1 MITNFIQ
8 KIGITTAS
16 ATMQLTNADS
26 ASKSENTT
34 VNFSYQ
40 GLTPQQM
47 ITGSFSYAA
56 NLVGSVVTW
65 NDLTKLTISYN
76 GGIQKSQV
84 ELERLFAFK
93 ELSYYL
99 SDVTFNYGELIK
111 AGSFYCRL
119 SNDCEMLEYT
129 YVPCSESYDRYAV
142 VSSSNDYWRAEEML
156 EYRQTYSSAAAN
168 IADVGIWLVEKV
180 SGMTILA
187 ASYSTT

>member
-1 MITNFIQ
+1 MITNFIP
-8 KIGITTAS
+8 KIGISKANTTVNLVDADRAS
-16 ATMQLTNADS
+16 NP
-26 ASKSENTT
+26 ENTT

-40 GLTPQQM
+40 GLTPQQT
-47 ITGSFSYAA
+47 ITGSFSYDA
-56 NLVGSVVTW
+56 NLARSVVSW

-76 GGIQKSQV
+76 GGTQKSQV

-99 SDVTFNYGELIK
+99 SDVTFNYGEPIK

-156 EYRQTYSSAAAN
+156 NYRQTYSSAAAT
-168 IADVGIWLVEKV
+168 IADVGIWFVEKV
-180 SGMTILA
+180 SGITTLA